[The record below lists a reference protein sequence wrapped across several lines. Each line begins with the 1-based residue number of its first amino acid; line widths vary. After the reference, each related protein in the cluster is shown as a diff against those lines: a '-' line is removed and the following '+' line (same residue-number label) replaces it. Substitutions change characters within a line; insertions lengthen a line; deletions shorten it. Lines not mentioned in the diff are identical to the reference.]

1 MRKKLEQVAVEEPL
15 GEQEEVPRS
24 GFRIVRQGRAA
35 HSWLRRQLTS
45 QREVVFPLATE
56 EVAGP
61 LQFTRGGMFV
71 WFMLGGQSWD
81 FRTLDDR
88 RRLWDQQTFR
98 YGQLAASR
106 PEGRPIRLRVSTRP
120 YPSFEYARSLDE
132 ETPSPLPQV
141 PGGESWN
148 DYLGYGAEAAAVD
161 RSGPE
166 GRPLSGCGSARPR
179 SRRSAS
185 SWCAARTPRAGRP
198 CR

>member
-1 MRKKLEQVAVEEPL
+1 MRRRRGEDLSVADRAGVEETPDP
-15 GEQEEVPRS
+15 GS
-24 GFRIVRQGRAA
+24 RIVRQGRAA
-35 HSWLRRQLTS
+35 QGWLRRQVTS

-56 EVAGP
+56 EIAGP

-88 RRLWDQQTFR
+88 RRLWDQQTYR

-132 ETPSPLPQV
+132 ETPNPLPQV

-148 DYLGYGAEAAAVD
+148 DYLGHAPAPAAVD

-166 GRPLSGCGSARPR
+166 GHRARRLGRSRTR

-185 SWCAARTPRAGRP
+185 S
-198 CR
+198 